1 MTAVTTASGMPGAL
15 AASQV
20 ADPILEIRDLTVE
33 YGFGENPVRVLDHVN
48 LTLGRGELLGL
59 AGESGCGKSTL
70 AYGATRL
77 LPPPGVIRSGEVIF
91 RGRDRDAYDILEL
104 RDKDLRAARWRDF
117 AIVFQGAMNS
127 LNPVH
132 RLGDQIMDA
141 VKAHQPKVKR
151 AEARDRA
158 AYLLDMVGISTD
170 RMKAYPHQL
179 SGGMRQ
185 RAMIATALALE
196 PELLIMDEP
205 TTALDVVMQR
215 QILEEIADLR
225 QRLGFSVIFIT
236 HDVSLLVEVADRI
249 AIMYAGEIVEQ
260 AGAQDAYRRP
270 RHPYTKGLLSSFPP
284 LRGARRELGGI
295 PGSPP
300 DLAAL
305 PAGCPFAAR
314 CPHAFDRCRVEDPVL
329 GPTAFAATEPTRL
342 VACHLHTDPGVEVPA
357 ELALR

>member
-1 MTAVTTASGMPGAL
+1 MTP
-15 AASQV
+15 
-20 ADPILEIRDLTVE
+20 DPILEIRDLTVE
-33 YGFGENPVRVLDHVN
+33 YGFGADPVRVLDKVS
-48 LTLGRGELLGL
+48 LTLNRGELLGL

-77 LPPPGVIRSGEVIF
+77 LPPPGVIRGGEVVF
-91 RGRDRDAYDILEL
+91 HGRGGEAYDVLTL
-104 RDKDLRAARWRDF
+104 SDRDLRAARWRDF

-132 RLGDQIMDA
+132 RLGDQIVDA
-141 VKAHQPKVKR
+141 IRAHQPKTKK

-158 AYLLDMVGISTD
+158 AYLLDMVGINTD
-170 RMKAYPHQL
+170 RMRAYPHQL

-215 QILEEIADLR
+215 QILEEISDLR
-225 QRLGFSVIFIT
+225 ARLGFSVIFIT

-260 AGAQDAYRRP
+260 AGAQDAYRHP

-300 DLAAL
+300 DLASL
-305 PAGCPFAAR
+305 PPGCPFAAR
-314 CPHAFDRCRVEDPVL
+314 CPFAFDRCLTEDPTL
-329 GPTAFAATEPTRL
+329 GPTAFGVEEPSRL
-342 VACHLHTDPGVEVPA
+342 VACHLHDGARSEVPA
-357 ELALR
+357 ALATR

>member
-1 MTAVTTASGMPGAL
+1 MTAVTSASGL

-20 ADPILEIRDLTVE
+20 ADPILEIRELTVE

-77 LPPPGVIRSGEVIF
+77 LPPPGVIRSGEVLF
-91 RGRDRDAYDILEL
+91 HGRDRAAYDILEL
-104 RDKDLRAARWRDF
+104 KDRELRAARWQDF

-141 VKAHQPKVKR
+141 VRAHRPKTSK

-158 AYLLDMVGISTD
+158 AYLLDMVGINTD

-225 QRLGFSVIFIT
+225 ARLGFSVIFIT

-305 PAGCPFAAR
+305 PAGCPFAER
-314 CPHAFDRCRVEDPVL
+314 CPHAFDRCRIEDPTL

-342 VACHLHTDPGVEVPA
+342 VACHLHDLAPSEVPA
-357 ELALR
+357 ELSLR